1 MKKTA
6 IRILAAAG
14 IFLLLSGA
22 AHAEDMRALQI
33 KAMKKKAAL
42 LEKANQEKERALI
55 EAEAAG
61 VLTSVHINPN
71 RTAFGVKGCRI
82 KPLKYLES
90 MGNLSR
96 AGFSGCESML
106 KEYPTLDRLHP

>member
-33 KAMKKKAAL
+33 KAMKKK
-42 LEKANQEKERALI
+42 R
-55 EAEAAG
+55 
-61 VLTSVHINPN
+61 P
-71 RTAFGVKGCRI
+71 
-82 KPLKYLES
+82 
-90 MGNLSR
+90 
-96 AGFSGCESML
+96 FSKRQIRKKSA
-106 KEYPTLDRLHP
+106 P